1 MSKFF
6 KPYSISMEDFKL
18 DFFAGENNT
27 EGVEFYYYENGKEIG
42 SGNFEAVHN
51 VIKQR
56 NGRYTI
62 VTIDRDGETYDYTNI
77 NGNTILTISPHI
89 VPHQKKS
96 WWRGGSKSRKRS
108 HKKRATRRKH

>member
-1 MSKFF
+1 
-6 KPYSISMEDFKL
+6 MEEFKL

-42 SGNFEAVHN
+42 SGNLEGVHN
-51 VIKQR
+51 VIKQK

-62 VTIDRDGETYDYTNI
+62 VTIDRDGDTYDYTNI
-77 NGNTILTISPHI
+77 HGDTKLTISPHV
-89 VPHQKKS
+89 VPQKKS
-96 WWRGGSKSRKRS
+96 WWSGGRKSRKRS